1 MVLPKNFNIIVTVAD
16 DGVYDAF
23 GLQVT
28 ANQMKRTTIIS
39 LMLALLIY
47 TIFYLLYMHNPEGNI
62 LPKFCLKYFKQA
74 PFYLLH
80 IIASS
85 KVLHIKD
92 VDLYREEKGEV
103 EVESIERTHL

>member
-1 MVLPKNFNIIVTVAD
+1 M
-16 DGVYDAF
+16 
-23 GLQVT
+23 
-28 ANQMKRTTIIS
+28 
-39 LMLALLIY
+39 ALLIY
-47 TIFYLLYMHNPEGNI
+47 AIFYLLYMYSPEGNI

-92 VDLYREEKGEV
+92 VDLYREEKGEE
-103 EVESIERTHL
+103 EVESIERTS